1 VTFRQGFQ
9 ERLSLWESQNFLEAA
24 DFAMEFVQDHSPEAL
39 EIERLE
45 HDQQETVWTY
55 SETRAQAA
63 ELARRDLV
71 DTFGFDPTNWN
82 PER

>member
-1 VTFRQGFQ
+1 
-9 ERLSLWESQNFLEAA
+9 
-24 DFAMEFVQDHSPEAL
+24 
-39 EIERLE
+39 
-45 HDQQETVWTY
+45 VWTY

-71 DTFGFDPTNWN
+71 DTFGFDPTRWN